1 MSRKERPLSRADQV
15 RARRQAGG
23 RTARHTA
30 PRRAPAASDLPP
42 VLVRRAEAVSVPR
55 RRRRLRPRRRLDI
68 ALPSPGVEMRLP
80 ALPAVRLGWRLLS
93 FFLVGFMAALLYL
106 LWTLPAFRVQQARV
120 EGVERLS
127 ADQVARSLLV
137 FNKPVFTI
145 DPRAMEAQLRQT
157 QPALASVSVWVGFP
171 AQVVVQV
178 KERQPRLIWE
188 VDGQVQWVDAEG
200 YAFPALGNGDELP
213 RVQASAWPPP
223 PLMVTTP
230 EDESGPQP
238 LMTPEMVEAVVFLR
252 AQAPPGVDLLYD
264 QEHGFGWLDP
274 RGWKVYFGMDVADID
289 MKLMVYAAIVD
300 TLQNQ
305 GIQPALI
312 SVEYLHAPYYRLEP

>member
-1 MSRKERPLSRADQV
+1 MSRKERPLSRAEQV
-15 RARRQAGG
+15 RARRQAGK
-23 RTARHTA
+23 RATRHAA
-30 PRRAPAASDLPP
+30 PRGAAAASDLPP
-42 VLVRRAEAVSVPR
+42 VLVRRAVAVTVP

-68 ALPSPGVEMRLP
+68 ALATPGVEMRLP
-80 ALPAVRLGWRLLS
+80 ALPVVRVGWRLLS
-93 FFLVGFMAALLYL
+93 FFIVVFMAALLYL
-106 LWTLPAFRVQQARV
+106 LWTLPAFRVQQVRV
-120 EGVERLS
+120 EGVERLA

-145 DPRAMEAQLRQT
+145 DPQALEAQLRQT

-178 KERQPRLIWE
+178 EERQPRLIWE
-188 VDGQVQWVDAEG
+188 VDGQTQWVDASG
-200 YAFPALGNGDELP
+200 YAFPALGSGEELP
-213 RVQASAWPPP
+213 RVQGSAWPPA
-223 PLMVTTP
+223 PLTVAAP

-238 LMTPEMVEAVVFLR
+238 VMTSQMVEAVVFLR

-264 QEHGFGWLDP
+264 EEHGFGWWDP
-274 RGWKVYFGMDVADID
+274 RGWKVYFGMDVAEID
-289 MKLMVYAAIVD
+289 MKLTVYAAIVD
-300 TLQNQ
+300 ALQNQ